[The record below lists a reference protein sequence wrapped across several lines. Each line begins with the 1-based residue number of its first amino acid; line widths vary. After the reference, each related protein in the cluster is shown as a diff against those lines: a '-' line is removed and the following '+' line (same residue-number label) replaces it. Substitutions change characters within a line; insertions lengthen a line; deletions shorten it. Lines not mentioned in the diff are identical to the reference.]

1 MMFNTKI
8 VRPFL
13 LNLLSLSLSFTS
25 FLLICVHLKRIGV
38 SSDSIFFARD
48 KPGGRFDK
56 IFRQVTLAFHKWVL
70 RRTHAR
76 KCMIDVCV
84 TGFVRSD
91 GEQHVSYGQR
101 RRPFPALDGQFRC
114 SFFRP
119 LPGIR
124 PSSVDIAQRVRV
136 RSPASS
142 SKYPTNLWHVLGEN
156 K

>member
-1 MMFNTKI
+1 MNTFFGNITIRMMFNTKI
-8 VRPFL
+8 VRLFL
-13 LNLLSLSLSFTS
+13 LNLLSLSLSLSYTS

-48 KPGGRFDK
+48 KPGRRFDK

-70 RRTHAR
+70 LRRTHAR

-84 TGFVRSD
+84 MANFGALSFALCLASVPP
-91 GEQHVSYGQR
+91 VSISLSACVYV
-101 RRPFPALDGQFRC
+101 LT
-114 SFFRP
+114 
-119 LPGIR
+119 
-124 PSSVDIAQRVRV
+124 
-136 RSPASS
+136 ASS